1 MANKLLVVIYGVE
14 SSGKT
19 SICNKFSEHLTIN
32 PDKKEKKEKTRKNDF
47 TAKGS
52 LDEIR
57 VGVIS
62 FGDPDAGTYTALM
75 ENLEAYKNDVDALV
89 VACREGKEPYDSIK
103 KFADDHSFKMEKL
116 KTEKRSNRSK
126 EEIDSAN
133 ANFAKE
139 IASKIK
145 DFFNK

>member
-14 SSGKT
+14 NSGKT
-19 SICNKFSEHLTIN
+19 SICRKFSECLTN
-32 PDKKEKKEKTRKNDF
+32 PDKKETTKNDF
-47 TAKGS
+47 IAKGY

-62 FGDPDAGTYTALM
+62 FGDPDENTCTALM

-89 VACREGKEPYDSIK
+89 VACREGKEPYASIEN
-103 KFADDHSFKMEKL
+103 FAKAHSFKMELL
-116 KTEKRSNRSK
+116 KTEKSNRSK
-126 EEIDSAN
+126 EEIDYAN
-133 ANFAKE
+133 TNFAKE

-145 DFFNK
+145 DFLTNNIF

>member
-14 SSGKT
+14 NSGKT
-19 SICNKFSEHLTIN
+19 SICHKFSEHLTTN
-32 PDKKEKKEKTRKNDF
+32 PDKKETTNNDF

-62 FGDPDAGTYTALM
+62 FGDPDENTCTALM

-89 VACREGKEPYDSIK
+89 VACREGKEPYASIEN
-103 KFADDHSFKMEKL
+103 FAKAHSFKMEL
-116 KTEKRSNRSK
+116 LETEKSNRSK
-126 EEIDSAN
+126 EEIDFAN
-133 ANFAKE
+133 TNFAKE

>member
-14 SSGKT
+14 NSGKT
-19 SICNKFSEHLTIN
+19 SICHKFSERLTTN
-32 PDKKEKKEKTRKNDF
+32 PDKKETTNNDF

-62 FGDPDAGTYTALM
+62 FGDPDASTCTALM

-89 VACREGKEPYDSIK
+89 VACREGKKPYESIK
-103 KFADDHSFKMEKL
+103 KFADDHSFKMEL
-116 KTEKRSNRSK
+116 LETEKKGSE
-126 EEIDSAN
+126 EEINSAN
-133 ANFAKE
+133 TDFAKKIE
-139 IASKIK
+139 SKIR

>member
-19 SICNKFSEHLTIN
+19 SICSKFSECLTN
-32 PDKKEKKEKTRKNDF
+32 SKKEKTTRNDF
-47 TAKGS
+47 TAKGY

-62 FGDPDAGTYTALM
+62 FGDPDASTCTALM
-75 ENLEAYKNDVDALV
+75 ENLEAYENNVDALV
-89 VACREGKEPYDSIK
+89 VACREGKEPYASIEN
-103 KFADDHSFKMEKL
+103 FAKAHSFKMKL
-116 KTEKRSNRSK
+116 LETEKSNRSK

-133 ANFAKE
+133 TNFAKE